1 MAEVIVFYGVPAFGH
16 INAMLFLAETL
27 VQGGYRVV
35 FYATESFKQSIS
47 ETGAEYRT
55 YPIAAG
61 FSEADLD
68 LRDTSRLLAFYHI
81 VLHYTELLYEPLL
94 ADIRHLKP
102 VCIVHD
108 SVAHWGYRLGQTT
121 EIPSISF
128 YSLVAIN
135 HVNNP
140 SFWSY
145 ALNFSPTFFKD
156 VTLLPQIFALK
167 WRLAYKYGFMTS
179 LLRTLMNKQK
189 LNILSYNRALQ
200 IGGAGFDQSYFF
212 LGPTSIQRPYI
223 SKGEPALGL
232 AKGRKIIYVSLGTI
246 FNQNEAFY
254 RRLIAE
260 LAMSEYFV
268 LIANS
273 AQAQMP
279 IFRQLP
285 SNIWVSTRVDQRAV
299 LQEAS
304 LFITASGNNSVA
316 EAIYY
321 GVPCLLAP
329 QQGEQELTA
338 RRMVALG
345 FGLLYQEREPLLK
358 QVKQALQLRQIWN
371 EQKAQKISQVRTKQL
386 WLRIKDYIG
395 G

>member
-1 MAEVIVFYGVPAFGH
+1 MAEVIVFYGVPAYGH
-16 INAMLFLAETL
+16 INATLFLAEML
-27 VQGGYRVV
+27 VNGGYHVV
-35 FYATESFKQSIS
+35 YYATDSFKQSIS
-47 ETGAEYRT
+47 ETGAEYRA
-55 YPIAAG
+55 YPVTAS
-61 FSEADLD
+61 FSETDLD
-68 LRDTSRLLAFYHI
+68 LRDTSRLFSFYHI

-94 ADIRHLKP
+94 TDLQALKP

-108 SVAHWGYRLGQTT
+108 SVAHWGYRLGRTT
-121 EIPSISF
+121 AIPTISF

-135 HVNNP
+135 RIANF
-140 SFWSY
+140 SFWAY

-156 VTLLPQIFALK
+156 AALIPQILVHK
-167 WRLAYKYGFMTS
+167 WRLGRKYGFKTN

-189 LNILSYNRALQ
+189 LNILSYSRSLQ

-212 LGPTSIQRPYI
+212 LGPTAIQRPHI
-223 SKGEPALGL
+223 SQGEPALNR
-232 AKGRKIIYVSLGTI
+232 AKGRQIIYVSLGTI

-254 RRLIAE
+254 QRLIAE
-260 LAMSEYFV
+260 LANSEYFV

-273 AQAQMP
+273 AHAGMP
-279 IFRQLP
+279 IFRRLP
-285 SNIWVSTRVDQRAV
+285 SNMWVCQRVDQRAV

-338 RRMVALG
+338 KRMTALG
-345 FGLLYQEREPLLK
+345 FGYRYKEQASLLK
-358 QVKQALQLRQIWN
+358 QVRQAMQLRQTWN
-371 EQKAQKISQVRTKQL
+371 EQKAKEISQVRTKQL
-386 WLRIKDYIG
+386 WRRLKDYIG